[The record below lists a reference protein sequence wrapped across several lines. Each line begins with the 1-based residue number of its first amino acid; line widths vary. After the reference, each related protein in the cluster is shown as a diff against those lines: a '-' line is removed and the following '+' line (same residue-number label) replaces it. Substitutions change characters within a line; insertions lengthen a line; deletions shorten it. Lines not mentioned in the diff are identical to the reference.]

1 MSKDTPNMAHS
12 ATPSDHKGSSTVG
25 NENNTTV
32 ARLLS
37 PVEKVSINPLT
48 GEVTSKTYTSA
59 TAGTNTDEHP
69 PLFEL
74 PSKSLEQLTQLKR
87 GAEHVAK
94 CLAFSK
100 EKRQVDLATEI
111 ANCCESLHLNSE
123 TKLRPNFRC
132 KSKLCPLCSHIQSEK
147 VVARFNSALGYLPFT
162 LDGEAHDLIPI
173 NKRMIGV
180 KVNLNSGEPC
190 ELHQIRAR
198 FEAMN
203 KTLSSVIRLKDIKDD
218 LIGYIASREVTE
230 SRGSTGLKARPHLHC
245 LFLVRADYSHDLIKT
260 LVYKYRASLRKYIAL
275 NQDEIVNTEASATFD
290 SVTPLWTQTR
300 EHLISWI
307 RYATKGSYDLFGHSK
322 SAPNQRLAQQSTH
335 EEYWWGLERELH
347 RMKMISTGGLLRS
360 AMGEAEKEHKAEKR
374 AKNKIGRPAKT
385 PTVEVKWSRL
395 DRAYLTPCEIEKR
408 YSPDSI
414 MGLMSHT
421 KPIPNFERLFRAQ
434 YLFFKEKQRK
444 GENRALIQLINSGY
458 IDPNSEYA
466 KKTLILTKYCQ
477 DREREPSEVER
488 QAPQHGAPID
498 PRMNPVSEPK

>member
-1 MSKDTPNMAHS
+1 MSEYKPKTAHS
-12 ATPSDHKGSSTVG
+12 ATPSEHK
-25 NENNTTV
+25 ENTTV
-32 ARLLS
+32 AQLLS
-37 PVEKVSINPLT
+37 PVEKVSINLVT

-59 TAGTNTDEHP
+59 PTAPDADDRS

-94 CLAFSK
+94 CLGFS
-100 EKRQVDLATEI
+100 EDEDQVELATKI

-147 VVARFNSALGYLPFT
+147 IVARFNSALGYLPFT
-162 LDGEAHDLIPI
+162 LDGEAHELIPH
-173 NKRMIGV
+173 NKRMIGI

-198 FEAMN
+198 FEAMS

-245 LFLVRADYSHDLIKT
+245 LFLVRADHSPKLTKT
-260 LVYKYRASLRKYIAL
+260 LVYKYRANLRKYIAL
-275 NQDEIVNTEASATFD
+275 NQGEIVNTEASATFD

-300 EHLISWI
+300 DHLISWL

-322 SAPNQRLAQQSTH
+322 SAVNQRIAQQSTD
-335 EEYWWGLERELH
+335 EEYWWKLERETH
-347 RMKMISTGGLLRS
+347 RMKMISTGGLLRT

-374 AKNKIGRPAKT
+374 ARNKIGRPTKT
-385 PTVEVKWSRL
+385 PDIEVRWSRL
-395 DRAYLTPCEIEKR
+395 DRAYLSPCEIEKR
-408 YSPDSI
+408 YSPESI
-414 MGLMSHT
+414 IGLMSHA
-421 KPIPNFERLFRAQ
+421 KPIPHFERLFRAQ
-434 YLFFKEKQRK
+434 YLLFKEKQRK

-477 DREREPSEVER
+477 DREREPTEVER